1 MTTHET
7 IAPIQRSVEV
17 PLAPEHAFTRFTEK
31 MGVWW
36 PVDLTWSG
44 DGLEGIGIEAG
55 VGGRAWERGPAGR
68 TLVWGRVLAWEPPHR
83 LVLAWLISPN
93 REVIAD
99 PAQASEIEVRFDPI
113 GPARTRVMVEHRGF
127 ERHGADGAGY
137 REAMAMPQ
145 GWDRILDAYADVP
158 GY

>member
-44 DGLEGIGIEAG
+44 DGLEGIGIEPG

-145 GWDRILDAYADVP
+145 GWDRILTAYADVP